1 MTRQEHAT
9 HPIQGHLTYRRMA
22 IEVES
27 PEQLGYEKIKYNLTE
42 SSVTDTVWDELDL
55 DLKGLVLCYGDH
67 LGNPALR
74 EQVAG
79 ESSAITTDQVLV
91 TAGAAAALFI
101 INTTLLSKGDHM
113 IVAHPNYIT
122 NVETPRALGADVS
135 LLPLRFEEGWRI
147 TADAVA
153 RLLRPETKLVSL
165 TSPHNPTGSVLSEK
179 ELRAILALV
188 EEKGCYLLMDE
199 TYRDMAFGKR
209 PPLAASLS
217 PRAISV
223 SSLSKAYG
231 LPGIRIGWLITQ
243 SPELQEAFL
252 AAKEQIFICGSVVDE
267 EIAARFLA
275 QKATF
280 LPKIQAHTKTN
291 FEIVHGWMERN
302 PAFEWVEP
310 RGGTVCFPR
319 IKEGI
324 DLDIDRFYRF
334 LNDKYK
340 TFVGPGHW
348 FEMNRRY
355 MRIGFGWP
363 SKEALVGGLSC
374 ITQALEEARD

>member
-1 MTRQEHAT
+1 
-9 HPIQGHLTYRRMA
+9 
-22 IEVES
+22 
-27 PEQLGYEKIKYNLTE
+27 
-42 SSVTDTVWDELDL
+42 VWDELDL

-153 RLLRPETKLVSL
+153 RLLCPETKLVSL

-231 LPGIRIGWLITQ
+231 LPGIRIGW
-243 SPELQEAFL
+243 
-252 AAKEQIFICGSVVDE
+252 
-267 EIAARFLA
+267 
-275 QKATF
+275 
-280 LPKIQAHTKTN
+280 
-291 FEIVHGWMERN
+291 
-302 PAFEWVEP
+302 
-310 RGGTVCFPR
+310 
-319 IKEGI
+319 
-324 DLDIDRFYRF
+324 
-334 LNDKYK
+334 
-340 TFVGPGHW
+340 
-348 FEMNRRY
+348 
-355 MRIGFGWP
+355 
-363 SKEALVGGLSC
+363 
-374 ITQALEEARD
+374 